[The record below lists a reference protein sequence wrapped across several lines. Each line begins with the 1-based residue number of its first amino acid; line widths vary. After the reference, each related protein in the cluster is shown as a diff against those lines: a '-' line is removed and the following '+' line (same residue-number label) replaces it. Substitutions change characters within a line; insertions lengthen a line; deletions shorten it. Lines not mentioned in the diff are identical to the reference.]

1 MAQHSVNA
9 TLIIRNDVASAW
21 RTKNPILAKGEIGAE
36 TDTCLLKIGDGIKNY
51 NSLEYIQE
59 KNVDNKTIFFNNG
72 KFTLGKYGESYYTFN
87 PTTKEYTEIIVDQ
100 YTTLPSNLEAKVVDG
115 QLIWVETV
123 VSDGAFTDLSNLV
136 DTKLSR
142 SGGVMTGTLT
152 LAADPSAER
161 DAATKGYVDR
171 TVANAG
177 HLKRE
182 IVSVLPNAS
191 EANEHTIYMVLD
203 SEAPL
208 GDQYKEYMLIGG
220 AITQIGDTSVDLTNY
235 IQKLK
240 SENFTEGHI
249 PIFSSDGSLIDS
261 GASTSDIGALTIAT
275 DTVLGGVYSSSLDNY
290 IAVDTSGRMKLNRVS
305 TNLLYVPDGDEF
317 ILNGGTA

>member
-9 TLIIRNDVASAW
+9 TLIIRNDTASSW

-36 TDTCLLKIGDGIKNY
+36 TDTGLLKIGDGIKNY
-51 NSLEYIQE
+51 SSLEYIQE
-59 KNVDNKTIFFNNG
+59 KNVDNKTIFFSNG
-72 KFTLGKYGESYYTFN
+72 KFTLGKYGESYYTFD

-100 YTTLPSNLEAKVVDG
+100 YTTLPTNLEAKVVDG

-177 HLKRE
+177 HLKRQ
-182 IVSVLPNAS
+182 IVTTLPTAS
-191 EANEHTIYMVLD
+191 EADEHTIYMVLD
-203 SEAPL
+203 TNAPL
-208 GDQYKEYMLIGG
+208 GDQYKEYLLIEGVV
-220 AITQIGDTSVDLTNY
+220 TQIGDTTVDLSNY
-235 IQKLK
+235 PTKPTVIAAGNLL
-240 SENFTEGHI
+240 SVAA
-249 PIFSSDGSLIDS
+249 DGSLVDS
-261 GASTSDIGALTIAT
+261 GIPAADIGKLNIAT
-275 DTVLGGVYSSSLDNY
+275 DTVLGGVYASSLDNY
-290 IAVDTSGRMKLNRVS
+290 INVDSVGRMKLNRVS

>member
-36 TDTCLLKIGDGIKNY
+36 TDTGLLKIGDGIKNY

-59 KNVDNKTIFFNNG
+59 KNVDNKTIFFSNG

-177 HLKRE
+177 HLKRQ
-182 IVSVLPNAS
+182 IVVTLPTAA
-191 EANEHTIYMVLD
+191 EADEHTIYMVLD
-203 SEAPL
+203 TNAPL
-208 GDQYKEYMLIGG
+208 GDQYKEYLLIDGV
-220 AITQIGDTSVDLTNY
+220 ITQIGDTTVDLSNY
-235 IQKLK
+235 PTKPTVIAAGNLL
-240 SENFTEGHI
+240 SVAA
-249 PIFSSDGSLIDS
+249 DGSLVDS
-261 GASTSDIGALTIAT
+261 GIPAADIGKLNIAT

-290 IAVDTSGRMKLNRVS
+290 VAVDAAGRMKLNRVS